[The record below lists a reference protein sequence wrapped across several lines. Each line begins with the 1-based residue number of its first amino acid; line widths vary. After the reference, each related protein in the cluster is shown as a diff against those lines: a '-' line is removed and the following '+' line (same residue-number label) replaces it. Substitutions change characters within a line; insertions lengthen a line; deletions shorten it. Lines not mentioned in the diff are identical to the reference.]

1 MFLLLNP
8 FQRSRRLFGS
18 LLGTLQK
25 FRQDENKIKDRELKK
40 REIELKIEEKTEKE
54 KDEAKKKKQ
63 ELFHEREKQKQELRT
78 LQVFQINTITQLQKK
93 ILLLSML

>member
-1 MFLLLNP
+1 MFGN
-8 FQRSRRLFGS
+8 

-54 KDEAKKKKQ
+54 KDDAKRKKH
-63 ELFHEREKQKQELRT
+63 ELFTERDKQKQELRV
-78 LQVFQINTITQLQKK
+78 LQVGK
-93 ILLLSML
+93 IVSAVVKLFEAICCGYREIPDQAY

>member
-1 MFLLLNP
+1 MFGN
-8 FQRSRRLFGS
+8 

-54 KDEAKKKKQ
+54 KDDAKRKKH
-63 ELFHEREKQKQELRT
+63 ELFTERDKQKQELRV
-78 LQVFQINTITQLQKK
+78 LQVGK
-93 ILLLSML
+93 IVSALVKLFKAICCG